1 MILPFFWLVKGVFDC
16 FVVNFMKSYVKMLI
30 FHIFCHKILV
40 FKEKKFFI
48 IFSLLFFAGMV
59 KYICKSVVQTTIF
72 ETAHHFPPYHIG
84 KRPGT
89 LRSRAFIL
97 NLTFNAVRCLFAH
110 LEDNSAHSL

>member
-59 KYICKSVVQTTIF
+59 KCICKSVVQTTIF

-97 NLTFNAVRCLFAH
+97 QDDLAASKVCFRSCL
-110 LEDNSAHSL
+110 